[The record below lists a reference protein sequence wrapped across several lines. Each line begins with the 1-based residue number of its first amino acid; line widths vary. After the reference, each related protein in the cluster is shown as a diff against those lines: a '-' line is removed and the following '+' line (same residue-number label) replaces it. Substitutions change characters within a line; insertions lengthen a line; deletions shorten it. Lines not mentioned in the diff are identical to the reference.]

1 MLQKYADNYF
11 RDVKEM
17 LRLPKSIWIPL
28 FCLPM
33 VTSLYGQ
40 TPEKGLYIARATDK
54 IKIDGEIGEQSWQQ
68 AAIATNFTQNFP
80 FDSSLALSKTEVMA
94 TFDESNI
101 YFAAICYQS
110 KKYIVRSLKRDF
122 ENGSTDL
129 VFFNIN
135 PFRDKLNG
143 FYFAVSPY
151 GVQKEGLIANGDELT
166 LDWDNKWRTA
176 VNNYADKWVVE
187 IAIPFKTLRYKLQA
201 GANSWDINFGRNDLV
216 RNERSS
222 WAPVPR
228 GFRLIDIN
236 FTRPLLWKEPPPA
249 AGPNVSI
256 IPFALNETSKD
267 YVSNTPVKNQLAA
280 GLDAKISITPSL
292 NLDLTINPDFAQ
304 VEVDRQ
310 VTDLSRFELFFP
322 ERRQFFI
329 ENSDLFGTFG
339 ATSIN
344 PFFSR
349 RIGLI
354 NNSTTGLNEKIPI
367 YGGARLSG
375 RINKDW
381 RIGLLNMQTKAFEAD
396 SLPSVNYLVAAVQ
409 RRVFTRSSIGVIAVN
424 KVGFVNKRTKADFT
438 KFNRVVGV
446 DYNLASK
453 NSFWQGKIFYH
464 RSFLPIN
471 KAGSYASG
479 IIINHQ
485 RPTLN
490 IESNLYNVGTGYT
503 AEAGFLPR
511 NGFVRQSSNISFIF
525 FPRGRINKRINSFR
539 VTPDYDV
546 IYSKFDK
553 RITDLDAGLFWGVR
567 LQNSAELNGAAIRF
581 DYTYLFEDFDPTN
594 KYDSGVQVLKAGTAY
609 RYFSNRFSFLSNN
622 RRNFF
627 YLLQGRGGQ
636 YFNGSIVSLQTEWN
650 YRWQPYGIFGIA
662 ANYNRIR
669 LPKGYNNAD
678 FLLIGPRVELSFTRS
693 IFWTNF
699 IQYNNQTNNINVN
712 SRFQWRFKP
721 LSDLFIVYTDNYFA
735 QEENDAGIKTF
746 GKKNR
751 ALVIKMNYWLNL

>member
-1 MLQKYADNYF
+1 
-11 RDVKEM
+11 VKE
-17 LRLPKSIWIPL
+17 LLLLAKSVWVL
-28 FCLPM
+28 VLGLPM
-33 VTSLYGQ
+33 VTCLYGQ
-40 TPEKGLYIARATDK
+40 RDESGLYISQAIAK
-54 IKIDGEIGEQSWQQ
+54 IKIDGELNELSWQQ
-68 AAIATNFTQNFP
+68 AAIASNFTQNFP
-80 FDSSLALSKTEVMA
+80 YDSSLAISKTEIMA
-94 TFDESNI
+94 SFDENNI
-101 YFAAICYQS
+101 YFAAICYQP

-122 ENGSTDL
+122 ENGSSDL

-151 GVQKEGLIANGDELT
+151 GVQKEGLISNGNQLT
-166 LDWDNKWRTA
+166 LDWDNKWKTS
-176 VNNYADKWVVE
+176 VKNYADKWVVE
-187 IAIPFKTLRYKLQA
+187 IAIPFKTLRYKLVA

-236 FTRPLLWKEPPPA
+236 FTRPLVWKDPPPA
-249 AGPNVSI
+249 PGPNISL
-256 IPFALNETSKD
+256 IPFVLNETGKD
-267 YVSNTPVKNQLAA
+267 YINNKPASNQLAA
-280 GLDAKISITPSL
+280 GMDAKIAITPSL
-292 NLDLTINPDFAQ
+292 NLDLTVNPDFAQ

-329 ENSDLFGTFG
+329 ENSDLFGAFG
-339 ATSIN
+339 ASSIN

-354 NNSTTGLNEKIPI
+354 NNSKTGLNEKIPI

-381 RIGLLNMQTKAFEAD
+381 RIGLLNMQTKAFTED
-396 SLPSVNYLVAAVQ
+396 SLPSVNYTVAAVQ
-409 RRVFTRSSIGVIAVN
+409 RRVFTRSSIGVIVGN
-424 KVGFVNKRTKADFT
+424 KEGVTNKKTKTDFA

-453 NSFWQGKIFYH
+453 NGFWQGKAFYH
-464 RSFLPIN
+464 RSFLPVN

-490 IESNLYNVGTGYT
+490 IESNLYNVGKGYT
-503 AEAGFLPR
+503 AETGFLPR
-511 NGFVRQSSNISFIF
+511 NGFVRHSSNISFIS
-525 FPRGRINKRINSFR
+525 FPRGRINRWMNSFR
-539 VTPDYDV
+539 ITPDYDV

-553 RITDLDAGLFWGVR
+553 RITDLDAGLFWGIR
-567 LQNSAELNGAAIRF
+567 FQNSAELNGTAIRF

-594 KYDSGVQVLKAGTAY
+594 KYDSGFQVLKSGTAY
-609 RYFSNRFSFLSNN
+609 RYFSNRLSFLSNN
-622 RRNFF
+622 RLNFYYF
-627 YLLQGRGGQ
+627 LQGRAGQ
-636 YFNGSIVSLQTEWN
+636 YFNGTIVSLQTEWN
-650 YRWQPYGIFGIA
+650 YRWQPYGIFGVA

-678 FLLIGPRVELSFTRS
+678 FLLIGPRIELSFTRS
-693 IFWTNF
+693 VFWTNF
-699 IQYNNQTNNINVN
+699 IQYNNQSNNINVN

-721 LSDLFIVYTDNYFA
+721 LSDLFVVYTDNYFA
-735 QEENDAGIKTF
+735 QAENGTGVKAF